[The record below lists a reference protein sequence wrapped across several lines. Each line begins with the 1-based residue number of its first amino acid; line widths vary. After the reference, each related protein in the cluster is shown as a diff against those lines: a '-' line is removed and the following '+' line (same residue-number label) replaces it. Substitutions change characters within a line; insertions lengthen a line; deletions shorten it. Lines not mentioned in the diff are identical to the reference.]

1 MRRRYLDR
9 SVLSLMPLAH
19 FARHFPHSQID
30 VSSTI
35 TNGEYWLAVL
45 GGQTAGIGG
54 ERVIGDAGHLAHA
67 LDVRREIHA
76 TERADWHYTGD
87 LPSGITNG
95 GRHQPEVV
103 VANVAAHHP
112 ALSRTP
118 VGRAEAV
125 APGLHSSILWW
136 PSLRLNNHSLPH
148 MKGIGQ
154 KTKFE

>member
-35 TNGEYWLAVL
+35 TNGEYWLAV
-45 GGQTAGIGG
+45 
-54 ERVIGDAGHLAHA
+54 R
-67 LDVRREIHA
+67 
-76 TERADWHYTGD
+76 
-87 LPSGITNG
+87 